1 MSEVRVSG
9 RYAKSLIDLAIECK
23 VLDVVY
29 ADMLTIK
36 ATAAAVPSMESMF
49 KSPII
54 KSEKKDAILK
64 QIFDGKLNAITSSF
78 ITLVVNKKRE
88 FFLLDIVAAFIDQY
102 NEINKITTAHIKT
115 ASAISEGVQAE
126 VKAFLEKQTGKHV
139 ILNNS
144 IDPSLIGGL
153 VIQIEDRLYDA
164 SISGKLKKAK
174 QELLNTYISK

>member
-9 RYAKSLIDLAIECK
+9 RYAKSLIDLATERK

-29 ADMLTIK
+29 ADMLTLK
-36 ATAAAVPSMESMF
+36 ATAAATPSLESML

-64 QIFDGKLNAITSSF
+64 QIFAGKLNDITSSF

-88 FFLLDIVAAFIDQY
+88 FFLLDIVTAFIDQY
-102 NEINKITTAHIKT
+102 NEINKITTAYIKT
-115 ASAISEGVQAE
+115 ASSISEGVQGE

-164 SISGKLKKAK
+164 SISGKLRKAK